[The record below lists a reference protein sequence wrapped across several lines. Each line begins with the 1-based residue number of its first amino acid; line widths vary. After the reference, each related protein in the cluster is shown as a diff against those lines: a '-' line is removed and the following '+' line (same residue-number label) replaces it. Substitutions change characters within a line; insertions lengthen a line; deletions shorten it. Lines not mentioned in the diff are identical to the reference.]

1 MSRAADRAGLFLLLS
16 GAVVLLMSVL
26 LLPGFDKSEVP
37 AVLLL
42 GMVCGAIGTLI
53 FVATEEPRCCVWI
66 GKQESGGVGHSPIVE
81 PHALCALSSTPES
94 RD

>member
-1 MSRAADRAGLFLLLS
+1 MRRAADRAGLFLLLS

-26 LLPGFDKSEVP
+26 LMPGLDKSDVP
-37 AVLLL
+37 AILLL

-53 FVATEEPRCCVWI
+53 FVATEEPKCCVWI
-66 GKQESGGVGHSPIVE
+66 GKQESGGLGHSPIVE
-81 PHALCALSSTPES
+81 PRAVCASSSTPES